1 MWTYENKNFLK
12 FCLIFLGF
20 GSMLNLFFGLYD
32 MNFNYVMN
40 GILIGIVS
48 VGIARILLF
57 YKSNGG

>member
-1 MWTYENKNFLK
+1 MF
-12 FCLIFLGF
+12 
-20 GSMLNLFFGLYD
+20 NLFFGLYD